1 MSYNSH
7 SKIRKL
13 IFNIINH
20 LGPISRTALIEITD
34 YRPATVGDVV
44 KELLDEGLIIESGSF
59 CPGRGRSRTLFA
71 INKEHICALSISLAK
86 DVITY
91 TLSQFDGSV
100 LFQRDMTPTGSRQAL
115 VRQIADETRRILAK
129 YADRR
134 MVGIGLYRPFHDPL
148 DYRESDALNA
158 KNEYFDLWIHEEL
171 EPLLRAENHLPVK
184 IFSGVTLPAI
194 AEHSFGAAKDAEDF
208 IWVELS
214 NGIGASLFCGGVPVG
229 GFGGSAGELG
239 HTVIDGSNGPVCY
252 CGKPGCVEGTA
263 AWPALQEQI
272 GSALEKGVFSAL
284 QNRDPSKPLTV
295 QEVRDALAA
304 GDRVCMHYVRQAAEQ
319 IGMAVSNAV
328 NLLNPKLIVLYG
340 FMLELGNYFLDH
352 LKQAIRENAFSFSG
366 NFEIRT
372 STSSESIMPLGAA
385 ADIFRSFLQ
394 AEDYKWVYDLRLEG
408 VDQIFDPARE
418 II

>member
-13 IFNIINH
+13 ILNIIHH
-20 LGPISRTALIEITD
+20 LGPISRTALIELTD

-44 KELLDEGLIIESGSF
+44 KELMDEGLIVESGSF

-71 INKEHICALSISLAK
+71 INKGHICALSISLTK
-86 DVITY
+86 QMITY

-100 LFQRDMTPTGSRQAL
+100 LFQEEVPLAGPRQAL
-115 VRQIADETRRILAK
+115 VRQIAQRTGEILRQF
-129 YADRR
+129 ADRR
-134 MVGIGLYRPFHDPL
+134 MVGIGLYRPFHDPM

-171 EPLLRAENHLPVK
+171 KPLLTAEYRVPVK

-239 HTVIDGSNGPVCY
+239 HTVIDSNGPLCY
-252 CGKPGCVEGTA
+252 CGKPGCVEQTA
-263 AWPALQEQI
+263 AWPALRGQI
-272 GSALEKGVFSAL
+272 GSALKSGVFSAL
-284 QNRDPSKPLTV
+284 RNRDPSEDLTV
-295 QEVRDALAA
+295 QEVRHALDA
-304 GDRVCMHYVRQAAEQ
+304 GDRMCLHYVKQAAER
-319 IGMAVSNAV
+319 IGIAVSNAV

-340 FMLELGNYFLDH
+340 FMLELGDHFLEP

-366 NFEIRT
+366 DFEIRI
-372 STSSESIMPLGAA
+372 SNSSESIMPLGAA

-394 AEDYKWVYDLRLEG
+394 AEDYKWVYDLRSEG
-408 VDQIFDPARE
+408 VDQIADPARE
-418 II
+418 AEE